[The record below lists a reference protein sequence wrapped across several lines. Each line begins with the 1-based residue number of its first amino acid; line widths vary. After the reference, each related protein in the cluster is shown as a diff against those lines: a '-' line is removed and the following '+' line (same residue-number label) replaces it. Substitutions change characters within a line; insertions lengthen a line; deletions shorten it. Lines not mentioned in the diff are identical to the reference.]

1 MTDDRDFSVIA
12 DQPSST
18 EFEDTEDEDGQVA
31 ERPRRSRVVKLVV
44 TLLVVVALLLYFI
57 TPFNSVFSSAPF
69 HWLRQGSGTRP
80 IPLAPEQRTSPK
92 LPV

>member
-1 MTDDRDFSVIA
+1 MTDERD
-12 DQPSST
+12 PSTASDEPSPE
-18 EFEDTEDEDGQVA
+18 EFAVDADEDLQLA
-31 ERPRRSRVVKLVV
+31 RRRARVGVVRVIV

-57 TPFNSVFSSAPF
+57 TPFNNVFSSAPF

-80 IPLAPEQRTSPK
+80 IPLAPEQRSSPK

>member
-1 MTDDRDFSVIA
+1 VADERDSSGVHDEPSAEEFAA
-12 DQPSST
+12 DT
-18 EFEDTEDEDGQVA
+18 DEDLQA
-31 ERPRRSRVVKLVV
+31 ARRRARVGVVRMIV

-57 TPFNSVFSSAPF
+57 TPFNNVFSSAPF

-80 IPLAPEQRTSPK
+80 IPLAPEQKSPK